1 MRALSRRAEGFTRSQ
16 APSLVHK
23 ASVGA
28 TGILRDMDGNWSA
41 QSLPGAHEHETIES
55 VADLDRSAERRISSH
70 QRWIERLASALGR
83 PRTLSVVVAWVVLN
97 VALAGGG
104 RAFDPPPF
112 AYLDCI
118 ISLAALLMTIVILTT
133 ENRIN
138 AHDAQRD
145 RLDLQINLLNERKIS
160 KVIEMLEALRRDSPA
175 VPNRHDP
182 EAREMGRSADPEAIA
197 RAIDERTPDSSFVE
211 KRRDEIG

>member
-1 MRALSRRAEGFTRSQ
+1 L
-16 APSLVHK
+16 
-23 ASVGA
+23 
-28 TGILRDMDGNWSA
+28 
-41 QSLPGAHEHETIES
+41 
-55 VADLDRSAERRISSH
+55 H
-70 QRWIERLASALGR
+70 QRWIERATSAVGR
-83 PRTLSVVVAWVVLN
+83 PRTVYIVLIFTAAWITLN
-97 VALAGGG
+97 TILAQTG

-138 AHDAQRD
+138 LHDARRD

-175 VPNRHDP
+175 IPNRHDP
-182 EAREMGRSADPEAIA
+182 EAAEMRQTADTAAIV
-197 RAIDERTPDSSFVE
+197 RAIDERTPDAN
-211 KRRDEIG
+211 

>member
-1 MRALSRRAEGFTRSQ
+1 
-16 APSLVHK
+16 
-23 ASVGA
+23 
-28 TGILRDMDGNWSA
+28 MDGDRPPQQPFS
-41 QSLPGAHEHETIES
+41 PGAHETIES
-55 VADLDRSAERRISSH
+55 VAEMERRADRSRSAH
-70 QRWIERLASALGR
+70 QRWIERCAAAVGR
-83 PRTLSVVVAWVVLN
+83 PTT
-97 VALAGGG
+97 G

-138 AHDAQRD
+138 LHDARRD

-175 VPNRHDP
+175 VPDRHDP
-182 EAREMGRSADPEAIA
+182 EAREMVHSADPAAIA
-197 RAIDERTPDSSFVE
+197 RAIDERTPAE
-211 KRRDEIG
+211 RRDPFLE

>member
-1 MRALSRRAEGFTRSQ
+1 MSP
-16 APSLVHK
+16 APSSPTL
-23 ASVGA
+23 SGGA
-28 TGILRDMDGNWSA
+28 
-41 QSLPGAHEHETIES
+41 HETIES
-55 VADLDRSAERRISSH
+55 VADLERGAERSLSTH
-70 QRWIERLASALGR
+70 QRWIERTTSALGR
-83 PRTLSVVVAWVVLN
+83 PRTLYITLAFVAAWLAIN
-97 VALAGGG
+97 IALAAGG

-138 AHDAQRD
+138 LHDARRD

-175 VPNRHDP
+175 VPNLDDP
-182 EAREMGRSADPEAIA
+182 EAREMGHAADPAAIV
-197 RAIDERTPDSSFVE
+197 RAIDERTPDPYSIE
-211 KRRDEIG
+211 RHDEDP

>member
-1 MRALSRRAEGFTRSQ
+1 
-16 APSLVHK
+16 
-23 ASVGA
+23 
-28 TGILRDMDGNWSA
+28 MDGNWSA

-182 EAREMGRSADPEAIA
+182 EAREMGRSARRPRGPRPPSP
-197 RAIDERTPDSSFVE
+197 RAHTGFKLRRETT
-211 KRRDEIG
+211 RRDRLMNAAIERENFRCPKNRRRRVLA